1 MKNVI
6 SEVVGNGFC
15 IGCGVCA
22 SQCPTGNLAMKWN
35 AAGEFNPVPGDN
47 CLAGCSLCLSVC
59 PFAPEAVNETQ
70 IAEDLFARVPGI
82 RHRKETGF
90 FLSTSVG
97 YSPTREKCASG
108 GLATWLLEKLLI
120 SGDIDAVACPGP
132 SNDPE
137 RLFSYRIA
145 KTVED
150 LRQCRGSAYYPVEL
164 SGVIS
169 FILEHPG
176 RYAVT
181 GLPCFIKGLRLAS
194 IKNPVLNERIAF
206 TVGLVCGQFKSKA
219 YTHYLASLAGVEGP
233 FASVLF
239 RGKDPDQPA
248 SNYFFSCENA
258 SGKRGSLFWN
268 QGVSQ
273 AWHSRW
279 FTPQSCLFCDDVFA
293 ETADIVFMDAWLPE
307 FVKDPAGTSLF
318 LSRNERLTEIFEEAK
333 ASTEIQLEKIP
344 VEKVIQSQA
353 GVLKAKRKDLAIRL
367 KKRDE
372 VGCPSPKKRVTA
384 SYAFPGDFLAG
395 IEQAIL
401 SRMADRSREFV
412 KAHGIESIDAGK
424 VQASM
429 TSDLARLYRHQQLRR
444 ILGIPGRVLRK
455 LGIRRSAR

>member
-22 SQCPTGNLAMKWN
+22 SQCPTGGLAMEWN
-35 AAGEFNPVPGDN
+35 VAGEFNPVSADR
-47 CLAGCSLCLSVC
+47 CLAGCLLCLSVC
-59 PFAPEAVNETQ
+59 PFAPEAINETQ
-70 IAEDLFARVPGI
+70 IAEGLFARVPGI

-90 FLSTSVG
+90 LLSTHVG
-97 YSPTREKCASG
+97 YSPTRKECASG
-108 GLATWLLEKLLI
+108 GLATWLLEKLLV
-120 SGDIDAVACPGP
+120 SRQVDAVVCPGP
-132 SNDPE
+132 TPDPN
-137 RLFSYRIA
+137 RLFSYRVV
-145 KTVED
+145 KTAED

-206 TVGLVCGQFKSKA
+206 TVGLVCGQLKSKA
-219 YTHYLASLAGVEGP
+219 YSHYLASLAGVEGP
-233 FASVLF
+233 LASVHF
-239 RGKDPDQPA
+239 RGKDPGQPA
-248 SNYFFSCENA
+248 SNFFFSCENT
-258 SGKRGSLFWN
+258 SGKSGRLFWN

-273 AWHSRW
+273 AWLSRW
-279 FTPQSCLFCDDVFA
+279 FTPQACLFCDDVFA

-307 FVKDPAGTSLF
+307 FVKNPAGTSLV
-318 LSRNERLTEIFEEAK
+318 LSRNKRLTEILEEAGVS
-333 ASTEIQLEKIP
+333 AEIDLKKIP

-367 KKRDE
+367 RKREED
-372 VGCPSPKKRVTA
+372 GLPSPKKRVSA
-384 SYAFPGDFLAG
+384 SYSFPGDYLAR

-401 SRMADRSREFV
+401 SRMAERSRELV
-412 KAHGIESIDAGK
+412 TAHGIESLDAGK

-429 TSDLARLYRHQQLRR
+429 TSDLARLRRLQQLRG
-444 ILGIPGRVLRK
+444 ILGIPGRILRK
-455 LGIRRSAR
+455 FGFRRNA